1 MSTEPQLRV
10 NPTGANLRE
19 EPSTKA
25 RVLTLL
31 APGTIVHLETTDGD
45 WHRVTFRGWVHK
57 TTVKALTSTEAI
69 K

>member
-1 MSTEPQLRV
+1 MAPEPQLRV

-19 EPSTKA
+19 ESSAKA

-57 TTVKALTSTEAI
+57 TTVKALKSTEAA
-69 K
+69 

>member
-1 MSTEPQLRV
+1 MAPETQYRV

-19 EPSTKA
+19 EAHAKA

-45 WHRVTFRGWVHK
+45 WRRVMFRGWVHK
-57 TTVKALTSTEAI
+57 STVKALKGE
-69 K
+69 